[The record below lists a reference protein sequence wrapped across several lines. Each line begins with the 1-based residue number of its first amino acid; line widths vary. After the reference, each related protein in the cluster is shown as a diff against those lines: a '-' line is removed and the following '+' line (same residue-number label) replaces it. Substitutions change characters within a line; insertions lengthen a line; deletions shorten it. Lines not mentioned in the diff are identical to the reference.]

1 MSEIQTIIEEAKRGI
16 LTISDFYKDE
26 VFGYFMARAIMEVF
40 MAIPLIIPV
49 LCIRKFYKEEIFT
62 IGNSTAA
69 VLWASDLNRIL
80 QTDVFVYDMHN
91 PYIHSRDLVI
101 LFKDDNW
108 NMGCAQVFFQSFTYL
123 ESVGAI

>member
-1 MSEIQTIIEEAKRGI
+1 MREKIIK
-16 LTISDFYKDE
+16 LLKSDNVEDRTLGKEF
-26 VFGYFMARAIMEVF
+26 
-40 MAIPLIIPV
+40 L
-49 LCIRKFYKEEIFT
+49 RKFYKEEIFT

-108 NMGCAQVFFQSFTYL
+108 NMV
-123 ESVGAI
+123 